1 MREPAWQLSHSVQ
14 LVWPVADWKNP
25 MVHSEQAPAPMPLAN
40 VPTAHSVQVLAPGL
54 PPMFVTDPVAHV
66 VHASMFDA
74 AEYSPATHAVQLVAP
89 A

>member
-1 MREPAWQLSHSVQ
+1 
-14 LVWPVADWKNP
+14 

-89 A
+89 VEVPVSVTEPAWHGKQNDLPLALW